1 MNRNIRRIWI
11 AKELQELQYE
21 VKTVRVKDSVEYEL
35 QILDEEYDV
44 IKALSEDGDLT
55 PIQFERFNDIDYM
68 RSL

>member
-1 MNRNIRRIWI
+1 MNKNIRRIWI

-21 VKTVRVKDSVEYEL
+21 VKTARVKDSVEYEL